1 MIRTESNST
10 EPGSGARRARQ
21 VGRRARRETRGPQIG
36 PLSLSLSLYIHIY
49 IYICRCRCR
58 CRCISLSLYIYI
70 YIHITFRCSFLFS
83 FLCMCSCLVIYM
95 LHLSMR
101 TRGPQIENLCFIVY
115 VIIVICFIEGPELCL
130 CDQRAS
136 NRKPCEFVCA
146 VLRSMLYYVL
156 LCVVA

>member
-58 CRCISLSLYIYI
+58 CRCISLSLSIYIYI
-70 YIHITFRCSFLFS
+70 YIYIYTYNLSVLFLVQFS
-83 FLCMCSCLVIYM
+83 
-95 LHLSMR
+95 
-101 TRGPQIENLCFIVY
+101 VY
-115 VIIVICFIEGPELCL
+115 VFLLSYLYASFIYE
-130 CDQRAS
+130 DQRAS
-136 NRKPCEFVCA
+136 NRKP
-146 VLRSMLYYVL
+146 MLYC
-156 LCVVA
+156 LCYYCYMFY